1 MFPEGH
7 HGQYFWISSSNGIWK
22 WCIGPQKQF
31 KWDSRDESW
40 LMSTWGGLKRWEI
53 KGIKLKEVYMVN
65 F

>member
-7 HGQYFWISSSNGIWK
+7 HGQYFWISSSNGVWK
-22 WCIGPQKQF
+22 WCIGPQSNLNGIVETKVY
-31 KWDSRDESW
+31 WWVHEVVE
-40 LMSTWGGLKRWEI
+40 RWEI